1 MHDRSIM
8 RAGRFLF
15 LSLALILS
23 LGPAQG
29 SELKLAV
36 ASNFR
41 PAMEALEQGFESGS
55 DHQLTL
61 IFGSTGKLYA
71 QIVHGAP
78 FDALLAADA
87 ERPRRLERE
96 GLAVAGSRFTYAIG
110 KLVLWSP
117 RPGYVDAS
125 GKILE
130 HGDFRHLAIANPLLA
145 PYGLAAREVLQA
157 LGAWDRLR
165 QRLVRGEN
173 ISQTF
178 QFVETGNAELGFVAW
193 SQVKRPDLAIVGSYW
208 LVPQELY
215 QPIEQQVVLLN
226 KNEAGQALVT
236 YLQSPAA
243 LKIIQ
248 DHGYAVP

>member
-1 MHDRSIM
+1 MHDPSIM
-8 RAGRFLF
+8 RVKRLF
-15 LSLALILS
+15 ILTLTLILPF
-23 LGPAQG
+23 GQAQG

-41 PAMEALEQGFESGS
+41 PAMEALEQGFESVS
-55 DHQLTL
+55 DHRLTL
-61 IFGSTGKLYA
+61 IYGSTGKLYA
-71 QIVHGAP
+71 QIFHGAP
-78 FDALLAADA
+78 FDAFLAADA
-87 ERPRRLERE
+87 ERPRRLERD

-117 RPGYVDAS
+117 RPNYVDTS
-125 GKILE
+125 GNILE
-130 HGDFRHLAIANPLLA
+130 QGDFRHLAIANPLLA

-157 LGAWDRLR
+157 RGAWDRVS
-165 QRLVRGEN
+165 QRLVHGEN

-178 QFVETGNAELGFVAW
+178 QFIETGNAELGFVAW
-193 SQVKRPDLAIVGSYW
+193 SQVKRPGLATPGSYW

-215 QPIEQQVVLLN
+215 QPIEQQIVLLN
-226 KNEAGQALVT
+226 KNEAGQSLVV